1 MKIGLYVHIPFCK
14 SKCHYCDFLS
24 FSNEPLQE
32 AYVDALV
39 KEIENQA
46 KVIRNSHTVQTIFM
60 GGGTPTVL
68 PPFLLGRIAETIRA
82 SFRIEK
88 DVEWSI
94 ESNPGTITKE
104 HVEVF
109 KQYGINRVSLGL
121 QTCEKKLLKTLG
133 RIHSFEQWEKSVELL
148 KSSGIMNI
156 NTDLMFALPGQTL
169 KDWEETLRCV
179 VSYDMPHLSAYSL
192 IIEEGT
198 PFYALYEKGELE
210 LAEDVLDRQMYDFA
224 KRFLKEK
231 GYNHY
236 EISNWALPG
245 MACKHNK
252 VYWQQQPYIGLGLG
266 AHSYFKGK
274 RYHNLYD
281 LNQYIDRQGNL
292 DEIIED
298 VEEITLKMQQE
309 ECIFLG
315 LRLLEGISLS
325 AFEKQFGMS
334 LEVTYKN
341 QIDKWIKEKALIKTK
356 ERVYLSEYGI
366 DISNTVF
373 SSFL

>member
-325 AFEKQFGMS
+325 AFEKQFGMP

>member
-148 KSSGIMNI
+148 KSSGIVNI